1 MLLKEYRKIADLP
14 NDLIN
19 EINDYEGYFND
30 IGGKSLD
37 EQQRI
42 ACVLNDCDLEIIA
55 GAGTGKTQTLVAK
68 SCYLIEKKNIDASE
82 ILCLS
87 FSNASVE
94 DLSKRL
100 IYPIETRTIHSL
112 GLSIIGM
119 YDDKRV
125 LDSNEFYSIFSQ
137 YMDDAS
143 PKQLFDLQDYCEN
156 YLATSAVKI
165 KLHEIESEEEKL
177 NFLINNTYIRKD
189 LKQFVELFKGKDYD
203 VDDLNKFKRECE
215 DDLHGDKYYY
225 KNMGF
230 LNIADSVFRYYQSFL
245 SRNKLIDFNDM
256 INKAIKF
263 IDEYGFSKK
272 YKYIFVDEYQDMS
285 YKNFQLLK
293 AIKNKIDANLVVVGD
308 DWQSIYG
315 FRDSDLRLFTNFSE
329 YFPDAKR
336 VFIEKT
342 YRNPQQ
348 LINTAGTFIMQNDN
362 QFKKSLQ
369 SDLSIDKP
377 IKIIYHS
384 ITSEK
389 ENNTIFNLISNL
401 SIDNKV
407 LILGRHRKDI
417 DEFLKETNLVKKG
430 RSRNY
435 EQITDENGNIENV
448 EYRTIHKSKGLEADY
463 TIIIQVIDD
472 LLGFPNKLS
481 PSYFMTF
488 IQDWDNDD
496 KFDEERRLFYVALT
510 RAKKGVYIFT
520 NQSKE
525 SEYVWELKRD
535 SLDNLEIINSN
546 DESSFS
552 HLKEFRKA
560 PKPIKTKKSKTSTQ
574 LIDVSSIDN
583 PRGIEIKANQKS
595 IGNKL
600 IKSRDYEEAEEFYTN
615 LITNMYFLND
625 YYPYR
630 KLVEVYRKKKESQN
644 VINTICEFFKSE
656 RYCNESQLLWFK
668 LEFKK
673 ACKYTS
679 TNFKVFNGYLNYFK
693 SHGLKNK
700 DKQNDPVPIAARIK
714 IGKYG
719 VKIISQEDFDKKS
732 EENEISL
739 KYKFARM
746 YESNEKTLYY
756 LERLWK
762 QPGFTKNL
770 TAYKRL
776 CSLYEDTEQY
786 EKVLEIADEYFKSNA
801 KRTKSSPAWFKKK
814 IRNAESKLNA
824 NSGNNEIAQNHI
836 ELQQNS
842 LENNVIT
849 VASNNFTKLLS
860 SNVGDEI
867 IVQQS
872 NNKYNTIKLEIVN
885 IDNPK
890 NTYKPN
896 EGKVIINIIE
906 ENFGI
911 VTDLDE
917 TELLIIKH
925 KNRRGKI
932 ILKQL

>member
-342 YRNPQQ
+342 YRNLLGLSSCKMIISLKNLYNLIYQ
-348 LINTAGTFIMQNDN
+348 LINQ
-362 QFKKSLQ
+362 
-369 SDLSIDKP
+369 
-377 IKIIYHS
+377 
-384 ITSEK
+384 
-389 ENNTIFNLISNL
+389 
-401 SIDNKV
+401 
-407 LILGRHRKDI
+407 
-417 DEFLKETNLVKKG
+417 
-430 RSRNY
+430 
-435 EQITDENGNIENV
+435 
-448 EYRTIHKSKGLEADY
+448 
-463 TIIIQVIDD
+463 
-472 LLGFPNKLS
+472 
-481 PSYFMTF
+481 
-488 IQDWDNDD
+488 
-496 KFDEERRLFYVALT
+496 
-510 RAKKGVYIFT
+510 
-520 NQSKE
+520 
-525 SEYVWELKRD
+525 
-535 SLDNLEIINSN
+535 
-546 DESSFS
+546 
-552 HLKEFRKA
+552 
-560 PKPIKTKKSKTSTQ
+560 
-574 LIDVSSIDN
+574 
-583 PRGIEIKANQKS
+583 
-595 IGNKL
+595 
-600 IKSRDYEEAEEFYTN
+600 
-615 LITNMYFLND
+615 
-625 YYPYR
+625 
-630 KLVEVYRKKKESQN
+630 
-644 VINTICEFFKSE
+644 
-656 RYCNESQLLWFK
+656 
-668 LEFKK
+668 
-673 ACKYTS
+673 
-679 TNFKVFNGYLNYFK
+679 
-693 SHGLKNK
+693 
-700 DKQNDPVPIAARIK
+700 
-714 IGKYG
+714 
-719 VKIISQEDFDKKS
+719 
-732 EENEISL
+732 
-739 KYKFARM
+739 
-746 YESNEKTLYY
+746 
-756 LERLWK
+756 
-762 QPGFTKNL
+762 
-770 TAYKRL
+770 
-776 CSLYEDTEQY
+776 
-786 EKVLEIADEYFKSNA
+786 
-801 KRTKSSPAWFKKK
+801 
-814 IRNAESKLNA
+814 
-824 NSGNNEIAQNHI
+824 
-836 ELQQNS
+836 
-842 LENNVIT
+842 
-849 VASNNFTKLLS
+849 
-860 SNVGDEI
+860 
-867 IVQQS
+867 
-872 NNKYNTIKLEIVN
+872 
-885 IDNPK
+885 
-890 NTYKPN
+890 
-896 EGKVIINIIE
+896 
-906 ENFGI
+906 
-911 VTDLDE
+911 
-917 TELLIIKH
+917 
-925 KNRRGKI
+925 
-932 ILKQL
+932 